1 MKTNRNIY
9 FAAAITG
16 GRMNQ
21 PHYAEIVEILE
32 QYGTVF
38 SKHVADK
45 SLGEYGETDIGKEE
59 IHARELERLT
69 QSDIIVAEVTTSA
82 MVENTMSTL
91 STLSTFSRY
100 EEKKDIISIVSL
112 GKNDINNKSSLDW
125 DAQQLIHLPCK
136 LCQENPCNW
145 GSDKLPYCLKHLH

>member
-69 QSDIIVAEVTTSA
+69 QSDIIVAEVTTS
-82 MVENTMSTL
+82 
-91 STLSTFSRY
+91 
-100 EEKKDIISIVSL
+100 SL
-112 GKNDINNKSSLDW
+112 GVGYLIAQAVSQHKKVIALYNGEDSMKLTAMIAGDKNIDVRLYKTKEDVARIFDSEITKS
-125 DAQQLIHLPCK
+125 
-136 LCQENPCNW
+136 E
-145 GSDKLPYCLKHLH
+145 

>member
-69 QSDIIVAEVTTSA
+69 QSDIIVAEVTTS
-82 MVENTMSTL
+82 
-91 STLSTFSRY
+91 
-100 EEKKDIISIVSL
+100 SL
-112 GKNDINNKSSLDW
+112 GVGYLIAHAVSQHKKVIALYNGEDSMKLTAMIAGDKNIDVRLYKTKEDVARIFDSEITKS
-125 DAQQLIHLPCK
+125 
-136 LCQENPCNW
+136 E
-145 GSDKLPYCLKHLH
+145 

>member
-69 QSDIIVAEVTTSA
+69 QSDIIVAEVTTS
-82 MVENTMSTL
+82 
-91 STLSTFSRY
+91 
-100 EEKKDIISIVSL
+100 SL
-112 GKNDINNKSSLDW
+112 GVGYLIAQAVSQHKKVIAIYNGEDSMKLTAMIAGDKNIDVRLYKTKEDLVRIFDTTL
-125 DAQQLIHLPCK
+125 
-136 LCQENPCNW
+136 NP
-145 GSDKLPYCLKHLH
+145 

>member
-69 QSDIIVAEVTTSA
+69 QSDIIVAEVTTS
-82 MVENTMSTL
+82 
-91 STLSTFSRY
+91 
-100 EEKKDIISIVSL
+100 SL
-112 GKNDINNKSSLDW
+112 GVGYLIAQAVSQHKKVIALYNGEDSMKLTAMIAGDKNIDVRLYKTKEDLVRIFDTTL
-125 DAQQLIHLPCK
+125 
-136 LCQENPCNW
+136 NP
-145 GSDKLPYCLKHLH
+145 